1 MADSDNSAAC
11 FIHPQKATDNYLRAV
26 KLLSKVCIE
35 IVRILFSFYIPPNS
49 LKDTLQQNQ
58 RLLENKLLNEEKTLI
73 YPNARVNPLL
83 TAKDFDI
90 GVMIKILKELKCIK
104 PYPHG
109 WVRKPREGDNS
120 IAACMQII
128 KNGRDEISH
137 TKDGELNDEKF
148 ENIWKKLEFAVVEME
163 KSLIGGTF
171 FKKAVEYVKTCKL
184 DQSEED
190 QHDNKSENI
199 PHKRINSKWHFS
211 TAVMTVIL
219 FFKGTL

>member
-11 FIHPQKATDNYLRAV
+11 FIHPQKATDNYLRTV

-35 IVRILFSFYIPPNS
+35 IVRILFSFNISPDS
-49 LKDTLQQNQ
+49 LKNTLQKK
-58 RLLENKLLNEEKTLI
+58 RCILEYKLLNEEITLI
-73 YPNARVNPLL
+73 YPNARVSPLL

-90 GVMIKILKELKCIK
+90 GVMIKILKELNCIK

-109 WVRKPREGDNS
+109 WGRKPREGDTS

-163 KSLIGGTF
+163 KRLIGGTF

-211 TAVMTVIL
+211 TAVWTVIL
-219 FFKGTL
+219 FCKGTL